1 MAANDM
7 KSASATYSRF
17 ISVVKVAV
25 PVIAVIVLLLIVI
38 IS

>member
-25 PVIAVIVLLLIVI
+25 PVIAILVLLLLII